1 MGKLCAKIVTF
12 CQLSYPCL
20 LFFFVCLFV
29 FLINSLIRLP
39 GESHGQRSLAGH
51 SPWGWKEKDTT
62 KAAEHTGT
70 RAICSGLFSS
80 SPRHF
85 LQLVTQPTKLTCK
98 LHPHRGRHIGR
109 MVSPYPYIRSKH
121 GKDYSNYYCYFF
133 FLP

>member
-1 MGKLCAKIVTF
+1 MQETQETRVG
-12 CQLSYPCL
+12 
-20 LFFFVCLFV
+20 
-29 FLINSLIRLP
+29 SLGQEDPLEEEMAAHSSVLA
-39 GESHGQRSLAGH
+39 GEFHGQRSLAGH